1 MALVDTITSL
11 LDAYGV
17 DVSLQKRVVS
27 AHSPVSDTVLAT
39 NTSQTARCFVITKTA
54 GRNIRDLVSMQR
66 VASVSEI
73 NAFFGPSPVV
83 SDGDSFTL
91 NNQKYSIQSVGE
103 IAFAGSIVGYKVTA
117 TR

>member
-17 DVSLQKRVVS
+17 EVSLQKRVVS

-39 NTSQTARCFVITKTA
+39 NTSQTARCVVVNKA
-54 GRNIRDLVSMQR
+54 DARSGDNDARNVSR
-66 VASVSEI
+66 VSL
-73 NAFFGPSPVV
+73 FFGSSPSVEI
-83 SDGDSFTL
+83 GDRFQLSGKTHA
-91 NNQKYSIQSVGE
+91 IETVGE
-103 IAFAGSIVGYKVTA
+103 IQFAGSIVGYKVTA